1 MSGKPARAR
10 GFTLVEVMVALA
22 IVAVALGAG
31 LRAAAALT
39 DNASRFEQVL
49 AAQWCADNTITNLR
63 LLRTLPGIGD
73 SDLSCEQLGHRFGGK
88 LVARPTPNPLYRRIE
103 VRFDDEAGRP
113 LVQLIT
119 VIGR

>member
-1 MSGKPARAR
+1 MTMHRPTAR

-39 DNASRFEQVL
+39 DNAARFEQVL
-49 AAQWCADNTITNLR
+49 LAQWCADNTITNLR

-73 SDLSCEQLGHRFGGK
+73 SDLACEQLGHPFAGK
-88 LVARPTPNPLYRRIE
+88 LVTRPTPNPLYRRIE

-113 LVQLIT
+113 LVQLTT